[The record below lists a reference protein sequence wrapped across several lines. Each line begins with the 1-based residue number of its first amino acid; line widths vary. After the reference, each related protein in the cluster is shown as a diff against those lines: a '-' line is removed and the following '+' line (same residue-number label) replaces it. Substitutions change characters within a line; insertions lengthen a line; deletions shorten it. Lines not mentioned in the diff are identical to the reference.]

1 MLRLKLQYFGH
12 LMQGANSLE
21 KTLML
26 EKIEGRRRRR
36 WQRTRYGWMASP
48 AQWTWVWASSR
59 RWWRTG
65 KPGVLQ
71 SMELQ
76 SVRYDLSTE
85 QQQSS
90 KHIQN
95 PTIFHILTAATLFQ
109 TAIILCLDYC
119 DSLLAG
125 LPASVLDPLQSILN
139 RASRMIW
146 LNLITPLLKTF
157 QCIPFHGGTGFSMDY
172 SPHLIL
178 PLSSWLSSPLPH
190 SFCSNHTTL
199 LGHKPGICF
208 SLTLSALPGKNT
220 FSL

>member
-1 MLRLKLQYFGH
+1 MLRLKPQYFGH
-12 LMQGANSLE
+12 LMQGADSLE

-36 WQRTRYGWMASP
+36 WQRTWYGWMASP
-48 AQWTWVWASSR
+48 TQLTWVWVSSR

-71 SMELQ
+71 SMGLQ
-76 SVRYDLSTE
+76 RVRHDLSTE
-85 QQQSS
+85 QQPS

-95 PTIFHILTAATLFQ
+95 PTSFHIPTAATLFQ
-109 TAIILCLDYC
+109 IAIILCLDYC
-119 DSLLAG
+119 NSLLAG
-125 LPASVLDPLQSILN
+125 LPASVLDPLQSILI
-139 RASRMIW
+139 RAFRMIW
-146 LNLITPLLKTF
+146 LNSITPLLKTF
-157 QCIPFHGGTGFSMDY
+157 QCIPFHRGTGFSMDY

-178 PLSSWLSSPLPH
+178 PLSSWPSSPLPH
-190 SFCSNHTTL
+190 SFCSSHTTL

-208 SLTLSALPGKNT
+208 SLALFALPGKNT